1 MRSTP
6 CTVLLFVCSLLS
18 AAEEPHA
25 QASRVLKNGELEIEL
40 MDPNSTERY
49 NRGVR
54 FTPVAAIIRASVA
67 KKDFLYGPAT
77 HDPLTTAA
85 GLLAEFDLQSPPGF
99 DETKMG
105 EGYLKIGVGVLK
117 KDAREYN
124 FWTQHELLKAAKTEV
139 KWEDDKVEF
148 KQSCGLDSNRYAYEL
163 KAIVS
168 LKGKEL
174 SVVWSL
180 KNTGSEKFETQQYTH
195 NSIHFSDEK
204 IGSSYVLAF
213 PNEFQCKQLDPFS
226 LKIEQRGKELH
237 FLDPLEKAGNLS
249 IDIPQNEHGSNELTV
264 RNEKSGQRITCAVS
278 IPCSQVRVHAA
289 PEYLCPE
296 QFVKLSIEP
305 EKSVEW
311 TRTYRFEEK

>member
-1 MRSTP
+1 
-6 CTVLLFVCSLLS
+6 VLLFVCTLLS
-18 AAEEPHA
+18 AAEESHA

-40 MDPNSTERY
+40 MDPNSAERY

-54 FTPVAAIIRASVA
+54 FTPVAAVIQASAA
-67 KKDFLYGPAT
+67 KKDFLYGPAR

-105 EGYLKIGVGVLK
+105 EGHLKIGVGVLK
-117 KDAREYN
+117 KDAREYS

-139 KWEDDKVEF
+139 KWEDNKAEF
-148 KQSCGLDSNRYAYEL
+148 NQSCGLESNRYAYEL

-168 LKGKEL
+168 LKGMEL
-174 SVVWSL
+174 TVVWSL
-180 KNTGSEKFETQQYTH
+180 KNTGSEKLETQQYTH

-213 PNEFQCKQLDPFS
+213 PNEFQYKQLDPFS
-226 LKIEQRGKELH
+226 LKFEQRGKELH
-237 FLDPLEKAGNLS
+237 ILDTVEKPGNLS
-249 IDIPQNEHGSNELTV
+249 IDTPQNEHGSNELTV
-264 RNEKSGQRITCAVS
+264 RNEKSGQRITCTVS
-278 IPCSQVRVHAA
+278 LPCSQVRVHAA

-305 EKSVEW
+305 GKSVEW